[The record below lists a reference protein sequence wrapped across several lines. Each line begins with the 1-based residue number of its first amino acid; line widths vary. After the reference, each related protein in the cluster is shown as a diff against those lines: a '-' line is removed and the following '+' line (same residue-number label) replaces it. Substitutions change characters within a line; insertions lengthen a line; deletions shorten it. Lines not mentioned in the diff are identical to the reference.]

1 MVRNMIAANKT
12 LFGRLTDFA
21 AQRDYPVPDPSA
33 ARWVHANPAADEVLK
48 VAVLRSSMSFGRFR
62 HLAWLEVN
70 EQHFVATIGFDY
82 EVDDPGFELLE
93 DIQGYDVC
101 LLTELPVSPSV
112 SAAEVYNVVAAN
124 SRDSDSEY
132 HGHDNTQIM
141 NLFPLIRVFVS
152 AEPITEELI
161 WPIFLSISSEESRTG
176 GSWIESELADCLSAL
191 AEANVDLL
199 PYKELCRSTLDLD
212 PRSLFMSLYR
222 CVEATYAH
230 DKATQL
236 KKDLS
241 IEHEW
246 HKIAEVLENAMSWR
260 PLEASSLNV
269 VLAFAKEDDLRE
281 VCECLNVALQ
291 DDTKLPSAAG
301 KAIYQLR
308 NRIVHYRPALAPV
321 DSAEIDWNRL
331 CIALVSVAHEVFYTA
346 YGQERAA

>member
-1 MVRNMIAANKT
+1 MIAANKT
-12 LFGRLTDFA
+12 LIRRLTDFA

-48 VAVLRSSMSFGRFR
+48 VAVLRSFMSFGRFR

-70 EQHFVATIGFDY
+70 EQHFVATVGFDY

-101 LLTELPVSPSV
+101 LLTELAVSPSAP
-112 SAAEVYNVVAAN
+112 AAEVYNVVAAN
-124 SRDSDSEY
+124 SRDSDPGY

-141 NLFPLIRVFVS
+141 SLFPPIRVFAS
-152 AEPITEELI
+152 ADLITEELI

-222 CVEATYAH
+222 CIEATYAH
-230 DKATQL
+230 DKATKL

-269 VLAFAKEDDLRE
+269 VLAYAKQDDLLE
-281 VCECLNVALQ
+281 VCECLDVTLQ
-291 DDTKLPSAAG
+291 DDTNLASAAG

-331 CIALVSVAHEVFYTA
+331 CIALVSVAHEVFHTA